1 MLQGI
6 KTTGIAAVALFM
18 IVATP
23 AAAEET
29 IVDIAVGNE
38 DFSTLV
44 DLVAARELAPTLA
57 GEGPFTVFAPTNDA
71 FARLPQFVGR
81 ALERNPEL
89 VTDVLLYH
97 VVPGTLLAE
106 AVLAEDS
113 LTTAEGSDLRVRVA
127 GQNAFVNTSR
137 ITATDIEASNGV
149 IHVIDRV
156 LVPNSVF
163 QDVIDDARN
172 QVRQLTEQLA
182 ARRGASH
189 RPASTSQY

>member
-1 MLQGI
+1 MIRRIQTLGVAAC
-6 KTTGIAAVALFM
+6 AAVLL
-18 IVATP
+18 VATP
-23 AAAEET
+23 AAADET

-44 DLVAARELAPTLA
+44 ELVVAQELVETLA
-57 GEGPFTVFAPTNDA
+57 SEGPLTVFAPTNDA
-71 FARLPQFVGR
+71 FARMPQFVSR

-97 VVPGTLLAE
+97 VVPGALLAE
-106 AVLAEDS
+106 DVLAETS
-113 LTTAEGSDLRVRVA
+113 LTTAQGSDLRVRLA

-137 ITATDIEASNGV
+137 IIATDIEASNGV

-163 QDVIDDARN
+163 QAVIADARN
-172 QVRQLTEQLA
+172 QVQQLA
-182 ARRGASH
+182 AQIAERRAQRSGAH
-189 RPASTSQY
+189 AQY